1 MGLITLLIK
10 KYPRAASGLFS
21 SWKRLIQSAA
31 TKYPR
36 ATSFIV
42 GNIYALLSVPN
53 RLRDSLDHYPHYT
66 TYIPTSSGKTSI
78 DDTATNFF
86 LRVILE
92 HDYKTIVE
100 IGTFHG
106 NRIISLKKLIPSI
119 NAFGVDIGPNFA
131 IPFIR
136 DDVKFS
142 QFNKDFFSALPTKS
156 LIITNGTLTCMKIE
170 EIKDFLSLI
179 FSHKHDIA
187 LSEPC
192 SLVEAYITESPR
204 RNAVSFYHSYHR
216 LAVSTGFNPLL
227 SHSQSIDYSY
237 EPNTC
242 EAIYCNLL
250 YSTPMK
256 VLPETSHESF

>member
-10 KYPRAASGLFS
+10 KYPKAASGFFS
-21 SWKRLIQSAA
+21 LWKKLTQSAA

-36 ATSFIV
+36 ITSFTV
-42 GNIYALLSVPN
+42 GSIYALLSIPN
-53 RLRDSLDHYPHYT
+53 RLRDSLDHYPHYQS
-66 TYIPTSSGKTSI
+66 YIPTSSGTTPI

-92 HDYKTIVE
+92 HNYKTVVE

-119 NAFGVDIGPNFA
+119 NALGVDIGPNFA
-131 IPFIR
+131 IPFTR
-136 DDVKFS
+136 DNVNFS
-142 QFNKDFFSALPTKS
+142 QFNKDFFSNLPTKS

-179 FSHKHDIA
+179 FLHKHDIA

-192 SLVEAYITESPR
+192 SLVETYITESPR

-216 LAVSTGFNPLL
+216 LAVSTGFSPLL

-242 EAIYCNLL
+242 ESIYCNLL
-250 YSTPMK
+250 YSTPMT
-256 VLPETSHESF
+256 VLPKGSHESL